1 VQGFKCEKCQKVD
14 GLDEMG
20 PEVWCINYDHFP
32 VGREDGCLLNPN
44 RPWKAISDWASNGNI
59 GKLIEELEHVRLLHR
74 KCHTLGNL

>member
-1 VQGFKCEKCQKVD
+1 MQGFKCEKCQKVD

-32 VGREDGCLLNPN
+32 IGREDGCLLNPN